1 MRALHRKLWRDLAT
15 LKGQIAAIVIVLAAG
30 VMTLIVF
37 LTTLDALSATQDRFY
52 EEHRFADLFADLV
65 RAPDAVGERLRDLPG
80 VEQVETRVR
89 AAVRLEVEGFPDPVR
104 GHLLSI
110 PDGRQPEINRLY
122 LRERRLP
129 VSGRSDEVVVSE
141 AFATAHRLRAGD
153 RLRVII
159 RGSLEEL
166 TITGTAL
173 GPEFVYQVAPTDLL
187 PDYERYAI
195 LWMNRRA
202 LASAYAME
210 GAFNN
215 VVLTLHAGATPDSV
229 KERIDVLQVP
239 TRALFRDGEAWAVFV
254 VESGRAMGR
263 TVETG
268 RRSGLRTEIRA
279 GLDEGEWV
287 VLHPGDRVE
296 EGRRVEVD

>member
-1 MRALHRKLWRDLAT
+1 MSPNAGGRRGNSIGKGKKLWRDLAT
-15 LKGQIAAIVIVLAAG
+15 LKGQIAAIVVVLAAG

-104 GHLLSI
+104 GHLLLI

-122 LRERRLP
+122 LREGRLP

-166 TITGTAL
+166 TIT
-173 GPEFVYQVAPTDLL
+173 PAP
-187 PDYERYAI
+187 R
-195 LWMNRRA
+195 
-202 LASAYAME
+202 SARSSS
-210 GAFNN
+210 
-215 VVLTLHAGATPDSV
+215 TKWP
-229 KERIDVLQVP
+229 RPICCP
-239 TRALFRDGEAWAVFV
+239 TMSAKPFSR
-254 VESGRAMGR
+254 
-263 TVETG
+263 
-268 RRSGLRTEIRA
+268 
-279 GLDEGEWV
+279 
-287 VLHPGDRVE
+287 
-296 EGRRVEVD
+296 